1 MTGQLKSSARYP
13 AYPWAEARLYRP
25 FVIASL
31 LIGAGA
37 GFPLGAVALVAFSLG
52 TSIGSLTT
60 PLLQVHGALQL
71 LGWAGCFVMGISFH
85 VVPRF
90 RGGASIAFPWPQRSI
105 LVLLL
110 GGLALRAIAQPWPA
124 LPMRTAAL
132 LASGMAIC
140 AALACFAVITAQ
152 VLRGGTRQRRS
163 VEHWL
168 WLGAGGAV
176 ITGAVH
182 LIVMIELARSG
193 DVVASPRWNAAFH
206 AAALY
211 TFILP
216 FAFGVSSRAI
226 AGFLGLRAR
235 YERLDR
241 LAWGLL
247 CFGAP
252 MLAVASAAEAT
263 PWMLTAR
270 LLVAGACVTFIGSAR
285 LFERPESR
293 LTAGG
298 YPRHERYV
306 RAAYAWLLIHAT
318 LSLVDVLRVVVSGDR
333 AADPMHLLTLGFISM
348 LIIGFAVRVLPLFEG
363 RSLSPRDWRALDAA
377 FWLLCVAT
385 LGRLIVAMPVV
396 TRAVPSLILGAS
408 ALAGLS
414 GVLLAA
420 GVLLTMLLSGHA
432 VPPRRDPESE
442 VTTVACGAT
451 GNEIKIPTV
460 DSARGAGAPRL
471 GTFVPSCVTL
481 E

>member
-1 MTGQLKSSARYP
+1 MTGQLESSARYP

-31 LIGAGA
+31 LMGAGA

-105 LVLLL
+105 LALLL

-124 LPMRTAAL
+124 LPMRAAAL
-132 LASGMAIC
+132 FVSGVAIC
-140 AALACFAVITAQ
+140 AALSCFAVITAQ

-182 LIVMIELARSG
+182 LIVMIELAHSG

-206 AAALY
+206 TAALY

-216 FAFGVSSRAI
+216 FTFGVSSRAI

-247 CFGAP
+247 CLGAP
-252 MLAVASAAEAT
+252 MLVVATAAEAT
-263 PWMLTAR
+263 PRMLAAR
-270 LLVAGACVTFIGSAR
+270 LLVAGACVTFIGSTR
-285 LFERPESR
+285 FFERPESR
-293 LTAGG
+293 IAAGG
-298 YPRHERYV
+298 YPRYGRYV
-306 RAAYAWLLIHAT
+306 RAAYAWLLIHAV
-318 LSLVDVLRVVVSGDR
+318 LSVVDVLRAVMSGDR
-333 AADPMHLLTLGFISM
+333 AADPMHLLTLGFIST
-348 LIIGFAVRVLPLFEG
+348 LIIGFAARVLPLFEG
-363 RSLSPRDWRALDAA
+363 RPLSPRDWRVLDAA
-377 FWLLCVAT
+377 FWLLCAAT
-385 LGRLIVAMPVV
+385 LGRLIVALPFV
-396 TRAVPSLILGAS
+396 TPAAPPLILGAS
-408 ALAGLS
+408 ALTGQS
-414 GVLLAA
+414 GILLAA
-420 GVLLTMLLSGHA
+420 GVLLAILLSGGHV
-432 VPPRRDPESE
+432 VP
-442 VTTVACGAT
+442 
-451 GNEIKIPTV
+451 NERSIDRPT
-460 DSARGAGAPRL
+460 
-471 GTFVPSCVTL
+471 
-481 E
+481 